1 MTGNV
6 MEWCEE
12 YFDKYKA
19 YDQEDPEGPDY
30 NFEEKHV
37 MRGGAWCFTDR
48 HCRLTNRGGAK
59 DYESS
64 YCSGFRLAMK

>member
-19 YDQEDPEGPDY
+19 YDQEEPEGLDY
-30 NFEEKHV
+30 NF
-37 MRGGAWCFTDR
+37 
-48 HCRLTNRGGAK
+48 
-59 DYESS
+59 
-64 YCSGFRLAMK
+64 